1 MINQSFA
8 RFLANYANWPN
19 RDPVGQLLSSGPN
32 NDLRVVGVVDDVHE
46 ENVDGEAGC
55 QIYYPATQA
64 GPSGAELVVR
74 TTLPPAVLANTVLR
88 TLRDL
93 NPQQPLAE
101 FIPIQSL
108 VDHANSPRR
117 FFMFLVA
124 AFAGLGLLLAALG
137 IYGVISYTVTRQ
149 TQEIGIRMALG
160 ASAHLVERQVLM
172 STLRLTLVGVSLG
185 AFASLATAKLIASL
199 LFATSP
205 WDGVTYVAM
214 AAALLAVA
222 ALSGYIPARRAA
234 RISPMVALRAN

>member
-1 MINQSFA
+1 
-8 RFLANYANWPN
+8 
-19 RDPVGQLLSSGPN
+19 
-32 NDLRVVGVVDDVHE
+32 
-46 ENVDGEAGC
+46 
-55 QIYYPATQA
+55 
-64 GPSGAELVVR
+64 
-74 TTLPPAVLANTVLR
+74 
-88 TLRDL
+88 
-93 NPQQPLAE
+93 
-101 FIPIQSL
+101 
-108 VDHANSPRR
+108 
-117 FFMFLVA
+117 MFLVA